1 MASKTGS
8 IVDGGKYDVKEL
20 LERCN
25 KLEQAFSAQGLKCN
39 PPTLF
44 SEEHGKLR
52 AFLSQM
58 DIYLAV
64 NALKLAGEADKVLL
78 ASTFLIGPAFDWFE
92 PRIRLWF
99 HEAKEDRDIQTTRIF
114 NNYTQFTNQLQQTFG
129 NIDEKHSAAQKLYQL
144 KQTESITKYAS
155 EYQQLSSHLD

>member
-58 DIYLAV
+58 DIYLA
-64 NALKLAGEADKVLL
+64 
-78 ASTFLIGPAFDWFE
+78 
-92 PRIRLWF
+92 
-99 HEAKEDRDIQTTRIF
+99 
-114 NNYTQFTNQLQQTFG
+114 FTNQLQQTFG